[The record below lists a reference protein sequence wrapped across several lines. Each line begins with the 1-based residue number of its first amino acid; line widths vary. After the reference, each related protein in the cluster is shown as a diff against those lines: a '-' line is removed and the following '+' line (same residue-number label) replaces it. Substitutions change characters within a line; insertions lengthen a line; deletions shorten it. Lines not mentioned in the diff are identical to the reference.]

1 MKKYNWDE
9 TELKKIVSE
18 SYSYSEVLRK
28 LNIPVSGNNSITLK
42 RKIEEY
48 GISTNH
54 FTFRPKQIKQKQ
66 PVEVYL
72 SENTHVA
79 TTKLKNK
86 LIKSGLKEN
95 RCEICGINSWLGKR
109 LICQL
114 HHINGNNT
122 DNRLENLQILC
133 PNCHSQTD
141 NYCGQANAQIKEK
154 RYCQDCGREV
164 KGKTT
169 IYCLSCA
176 SKRKRKVDISKE
188 ELCKVLKETGN
199 RVQAANFFGVSEAAI
214 RRWCKRFGLPDKSKD
229 LKKVL

>member
-1 MKKYNWDE
+1 MKRYNWDE
-9 TELKKIVSE
+9 TELKKAISE

-28 LNIPVSGNNSITLK
+28 LNIPVSGNNSTTLK

-48 GISTNH
+48 GISTDH

-72 SENTHVA
+72 SENTHIA
-79 TTKLKNK
+79 TSKLKNK

-95 RCEICGINSWLGKR
+95 KCEICGISSWLGKR

-141 NYCGQANAQIKEK
+141 NYCGLANGEEKEK
-154 RYCQDCGREV
+154 HYCLDCGREL
-164 KGKTT
+164 KTKNA
-169 IYCLSCA
+169 IYCLQCS
-176 SKRKRKVDISKE
+176 SKRKRKIDITKE
-188 ELCKVLKETGN
+188 ELIKVLKETGN
-199 RVQAANFFGVSEAAI
+199 RTQASKYFGVSEATI
-214 RRWCKRFGLPDKSKD
+214 RKWCKRFGLPSKAKD
-229 LKKVL
+229 LKKI